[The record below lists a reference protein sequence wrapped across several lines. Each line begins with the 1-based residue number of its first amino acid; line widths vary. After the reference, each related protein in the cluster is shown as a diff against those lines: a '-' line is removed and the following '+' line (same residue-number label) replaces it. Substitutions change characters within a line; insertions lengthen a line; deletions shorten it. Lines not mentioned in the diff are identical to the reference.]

1 MILLSVNV
9 NKLATLRNSRGGK
22 LPDVVQVARDCLKFG
37 ANGITVHPRP
47 DGRHIRRQDVF
58 DLKTMINLFN
68 ESANPDAYREFNIE
82 GYPSEHFINLV
93 EEIRPDQVTLVPDPP
108 EALTSNAGWKID
120 KHRQFLKEVSER
132 FKAIG
137 VRISLFVDPYD
148 VDDKFLNE
156 LVFIAPDR
164 VELYTEMFASSFQ
177 TENQPNVI
185 EIYRLAGEK
194 LADLKIGIN
203 AGHDLNLNNIGVLRQ
218 ELPYLAEVSIG
229 HALFCEAIYLGLQ
242 ETVSQ
247 YLETLQ
253 R

>member
-9 NKLATLRNSRGGK
+9 NKVATLRNSRGGK

-37 ANGITVHPRP
+37 ANGVTVHPRP

-58 DLKTMINLFN
+58 DLKTMIDLFN
-68 ESANPDAYREFNIE
+68 ESTNPDAYREFNIE
-82 GYPSEHFINLV
+82 GYPSEDFINLV

-108 EALTSNAGWKID
+108 EALTSNAGWKLNR
-120 KHRQFLKEVSER
+120 HQQSLREVSER
-132 FKAIG
+132 LKAIG
-137 VRISLFVDPYD
+137 ARISLFVDPYD

-156 LVFIAPDR
+156 LIGIAPDR

-177 TENQPNVI
+177 TENQSNVSK
-185 EIYRLAGEK
+185 IYQLAGEK
-194 LADLKIGIN
+194 LAALKIGIN
-203 AGHDLNLNNIGVLRQ
+203 AGHDLNLNNVGLLRQ

-242 ETVSQ
+242 KTISQ
-247 YLETLQ
+247 YLEILQ